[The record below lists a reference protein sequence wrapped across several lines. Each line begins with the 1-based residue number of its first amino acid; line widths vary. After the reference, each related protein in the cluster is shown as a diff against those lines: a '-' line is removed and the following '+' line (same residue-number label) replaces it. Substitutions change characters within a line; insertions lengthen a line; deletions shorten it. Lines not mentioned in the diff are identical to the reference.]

1 MLCLHDL
8 AVTALANDLADLVV
22 VGQVGDAAEGLDLI
36 SLKMKF
42 TLRFNIIEDIDL
54 LLGFLLPIH
63 KFLHLFLVAFNFGGD
78 TGTAW

>member
-36 SLKMKF
+36 SLKIKF

-54 LLGFLLPIH
+54 LLGFLLPIN
-63 KFLHLFLVAFNFGGD
+63 KFLHLFLVAFYFGGD